1 MGIVHRD
8 LKPDNIMIA
17 KGRGGAD
24 LVKVVDFGIAK
35 AAANEA
41 QKVTKTGMVVGT
53 PEYMSPEQLS
63 GDPLDARSDIYAL
76 ALVAFNM
83 FTGKLPFPGET
94 MQESM
99 IMRLTD
105 EPKQLLDMKPDVA
118 WPADLQAV
126 LNKALARSADNRYK
140 NASEFAHD
148 LVQAIDRMPVT
159 SITAMG
165 TEVLKRM
172 SANSMNKAQTAATVQ
187 VEVPQTRQVS
197 THDEGATR
205 PSKSRPS
212 ASPAHTPTKSKTG
225 MYAGIGGG
233 ALLAA
238 AVAAYIVMKNPEA
251 GKTPPNSADS
261 PAPAQTSVPTDSVK
275 PAGVTTPPATVQ
287 LNNNPLP
294 VNVSDSLRTFAR
306 FLELKTDSTS
316 AARLVDRLIAL
327 DVKTPADKAEAALI
341 LYTARLRQL
350 DADGACQALKEAV
363 GDAPAA
369 QKAKIEQRLTACP

>member
-1 MGIVHRD
+1 
-8 LKPDNIMIA
+8 
-17 KGRGGAD
+17 
-24 LVKVVDFGIAK
+24 VKVVDFGIAK

-105 EPKQLLDMKPDVA
+105 EPKQLSQMKPDVA

-126 LNKALARSADNRYK
+126 MDKALARSADARYK

-172 SANSMNKAQTAATVQ
+172 SANSMHKAQTAATIQ
-187 VEVPQTRQVS
+187 VETPKTRVATQ
-197 THDEGATR
+197 DEAASR
-205 PSKSRPS
+205 PSKSRPP
-212 ASPAHTPTKSKTG
+212 ASPAITPTKSKMPMMAAVG
-225 MYAGIGGG
+225 VLVVAGIGFGVYKAMSGPTEQPLTANTQAG
-233 ALLAA
+233 APTGAPATADSSPLSRETDSLLMVLNRDAEVVKEDADKTIILNKLQPLKRRLVTADQRVLAA
-238 AVAAYIVMKNPEA
+238 VIEAFAGDSLCAPLRKVTQTDLDGAKAATVGDFNMLFA
-251 GKTPPNSADS
+251 SCKTP
-261 PAPAQTSVPTDSVK
+261 Q
-275 PAGVTTPPATVQ
+275 
-287 LNNNPLP
+287 
-294 VNVSDSLRTFAR
+294 
-306 FLELKTDSTS
+306 
-316 AARLVDRLIAL
+316 
-327 DVKTPADKAEAALI
+327 
-341 LYTARLRQL
+341 
-350 DADGACQALKEAV
+350 
-363 GDAPAA
+363 
-369 QKAKIEQRLTACP
+369 